1 MKAPTSQSTLPEG
14 LVANLS
20 RSHRRAIEK
29 AHKGRSKPPRMRK
42 VWSTE
47 IDPIQHAIDGA
58 SITPRTKLDAL
69 LAREWA
75 GLDAFTRGQAT
86 LRDWSDLVNV
96 NNLAQTMA
104 GMGVGPEVMPHCHT
118 AEQALEEAAKRFQ
131 KLGRMGLS
139 GPGLNALREVIEYHD
154 LQRASI
160 PRSQYEEAIRLTGAR
175 IKSGHATVDLG
186 KLEPQC

>member
-1 MKAPTSQSTLPEG
+1 M
-14 LVANLS
+14 S
-20 RSHRRAIEK
+20 RKRCV
-29 AHKGRSKPPRMRK
+29 RK
-42 VWSTE
+42 VWRLVN
-47 IDPIQHAIDGA
+47 PIQHAIEGA
-58 SITPRTKLDAL
+58 RITSVEDRNKLL
-69 LAREWA
+69 IRELAS
-75 GLDAFTRGQAT
+75 LDAFTRGQAT

-104 GMGVGPEVMPHCHT
+104 GMGVGPEVMPYCHQ
-118 AEQALEEAAKRFQ
+118 AEEALHEAAKRFQ
-131 KLGRMGLS
+131 NLGRMGLS